1 MQNEGEKTMKR
12 TIALLLCLVLLCGTF
27 SVCVAAKGTI
37 ASCGGKCEYYPT
49 IIVPGLGQ
57 SSVVMVDENGD
68 FIRDKDG
75 KKASAFP
82 AYLQTGKLIKTLAKP
97 LLLSLFLQKDAGLSD
112 AFAAAIGDAFGV
124 NACDLNA
131 QPVGSVVTE
140 KYPYPYSQ
148 YNDEEREVTNSHVPF
163 EMYPTDL
170 PRDHLYYFAY
180 NSFGNHIGLAEELF
194 DFIKMVQA
202 QTGHKKVNLVPL
214 SQGASIVSA
223 MLDYHPEIG
232 DMLHKIMFVVPALDG
247 SKIIG
252 DVFTDRVTFLDS
264 DYLYHGFLENIRLL
278 DQTTA
283 SFLELVLRILPDEV
297 WMAALKKGVKTLVED
312 VMTTSTGMWALC
324 PSGDYEAAA
333 AQYLSAPERA
343 NIKAQTDRYYGVQKR
358 SRANIA
364 ALVKK
369 GVQVFCVAEYDYA
382 LINVGER
389 WNDQNADFIIQLDS
403 TSMGATAAK
412 VGETL
417 PADYK
422 QQNTKCTNPAHNHIS
437 PDRVV
442 DASTG
447 LLPDTTFY
455 FDGNR
460 HDLTQHNDVILKL
473 AMIMIASDEIRDV
486 YSSPDFPQF
495 LSGRNVQK
503 LLPLIQTAKEID
515 RGKLSDEDTH
525 MLNTALT
532 RAQNTLDN
540 NLATG
545 AELKACE
552 TELCAVLVKIG
563 AAEALPAE
571 KDPTTLRNISLYLYS
586 PEGCTCIG
594 AEERMACSAGKNNN
608 CSIIQ
613 KLSCL
618 RNTKSLTHL

>member
-333 AQYLSAPERA
+333 AKYLSAPERA

-455 FDGNR
+455 FKNQR

-473 AMIMIASDEIRDV
+473 AMQLIANDNIKDV

-495 LSGRNVQK
+495 NYGRDVRALHELLDKAAGVNTK
-503 LLPLIQTAKEID
+503 LLLPSVKKELAAAVAQGND
-515 RGKLSDEDTH
+515 VLNRTVDTPD
-525 MLNTALT
+525 ALP
-532 RAQNTLDN
+532 N
-540 NLATG
+540 
-545 AELKACE
+545 
-552 TELCAVLVKIG
+552 
-563 AAEALPAE
+563 AEARLSKA
-571 KDPTTLRNISLYLYS
+571 LIL
-586 PEGCTCIG
+586 
-594 AEERMACSAGKNNN
+594 AGKKTPE
-608 CSIIQ
+608 ITVPDVFAP
-613 KLSCL
+613 LSNFL
-618 RNTKSLTHL
+618 YKHFGANGYSELWKS

>member
-1 MQNEGEKTMKR
+1 MKR

-27 SVCVAAKGTI
+27 SVCAAAKETI

-333 AQYLSAPERA
+333 AKYLSAPERA

-455 FDGNR
+455 FKNQR

-473 AMIMIASDEIRDV
+473 AMQLIANDNIKDV

-495 LSGRNVQK
+495 NYGRDVRALHELLDKAADVNTK
-503 LLPLIQTAKEID
+503 LLLPSVKKELAAAVAQGNDVLNRTVDTAD
-515 RGKLSDEDTH
+515 
-525 MLNTALT
+525 ALP
-532 RAQNTLDN
+532 N
-540 NLATG
+540 
-545 AELKACE
+545 
-552 TELCAVLVKIG
+552 
-563 AAEALPAE
+563 AEARLSKA
-571 KDPTTLRNISLYLYS
+571 LIL
-586 PEGCTCIG
+586 
-594 AEERMACSAGKNNN
+594 AGKKTPE
-608 CSIIQ
+608 ITVPDVFAP
-613 KLSCL
+613 LSNFL
-618 RNTKSLTHL
+618 YKHFGANGYSELWKS